1 MIKRLHKSGGAGST
15 GTGTDTDTDTDT
27 EPAYP
32 VELPRHLGKVL
43 SRMSIQS
50 KFLLML
56 LAISI
61 LSAGVVGYIGFQSGR
76 TSLRAAAFD
85 RLAEVR
91 ESQNRQLE
99 AELAEL

>member
-1 MIKRLHKSGGAGST
+1 MIKRLHKSGATGST
-15 GTGTDTDTDTDT
+15 GPGSGGGS

-61 LSAGVVGYIGFQSGR
+61 LSAGVVGYIG
-76 TSLRAAAFD
+76 
-85 RLAEVR
+85 
-91 ESQNRQLE
+91 
-99 AELAEL
+99 